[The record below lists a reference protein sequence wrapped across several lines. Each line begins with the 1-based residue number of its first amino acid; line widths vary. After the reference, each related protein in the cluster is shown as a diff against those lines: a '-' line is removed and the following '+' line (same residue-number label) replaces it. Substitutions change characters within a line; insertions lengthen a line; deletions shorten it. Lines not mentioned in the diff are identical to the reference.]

1 MKALRFDGTLRVVGD
16 APLPRRAGEAL
27 VQVVSAGICSTD
39 LEIVKGYA
47 GYHGTLG
54 HEFVGRIAESPD
66 ASLIGRRVVGEINA
80 GCHECAWCRSGDAR
94 HCPNRTVLGIKDR
107 DGAFAE
113 FLSLPTRNLIE
124 IPNELTDEAAVFVE
138 PMAAALHILEQV
150 SIGPSSNVALI
161 GDGKLAQLVAPV
173 VAHTGRRML
182 VIGKHKLKLDL
193 ATRGGGRSL
202 LIDDASTA
210 PGEMA
215 ERVLSSER
223 DRFDVVIEAS
233 GSATGIPLALSIVNP
248 RGTIVLKSTHHRLTE
263 LQMSTVV
270 VNEITIVGS
279 RCGRFRPAIDFLA
292 SGSVDVAALVTARF
306 SLDDG
311 LAAFEKAA
319 ESSSM
324 KILLTVA

>member
-1 MKALRFDGTLRVVGD
+1 MKALRFDGTLRVIGD

-27 VQVVSAGICSTD
+27 VQVVSAGICGTD

-47 GYHGTLG
+47 GFHGTLG
-54 HEFVGRIAESPD
+54 HEFVGRIAEAPD

-80 GCHECAWCRSGDAR
+80 GCEKCDWCRLGDAR

-124 IPNELTDEAAVFVE
+124 IPSELTDEAAVFVE
-138 PMAAALHILEQV
+138 PMAAALQILEQV
-150 SIGPSSNVALI
+150 SIGPFSNVALI

-173 VAHTGRRML
+173 VAHTGCRML
-182 VIGKHKLKLDL
+182 VIGKHKLKLEL
-193 ATRGGGRSL
+193 ATRGGGCSL
-202 LIDDASTA
+202 LIDGVSASS
-210 PGEMA
+210 EMA
-215 ERVLSSER
+215 GRALSSER

-279 RCGRFRPAIDFLA
+279 RCGRFRPAIDLLA
-292 SGSVDVAALVTARF
+292 SGSVDVAALITARF
-306 SLDDG
+306 SLDEG
-311 LAAFEKAA
+311 MSAFEKAA

>member
-1 MKALRFDGTLRVVGD
+1 MKALRFDGTLRVVAN

-27 VQVVSAGICSTD
+27 VQVVSAGICGTD

-47 GYHGTLG
+47 GFHGTLG
-54 HEFVGRIAESPD
+54 HEFVGRVAEAPE

-80 GCHECAWCRSGDAR
+80 GCEKCGWCHSGDAR
-94 HCPNRTVLGIKDR
+94 HCPNRTVLGIKNR

-113 FLSLPTRNLIE
+113 FLSLPIRNLIE
-124 IPNELTDEAAVFVE
+124 IPSELTDEAAVFVE
-138 PMAAALHILEQV
+138 PMAAALQILEQV

-161 GDGKLAQLVAPV
+161 GDGKLAQLVALV
-173 VAHTGRRML
+173 VVQTGCRML

-202 LIDDASTA
+202 LIDGATASS
-210 PGEMA
+210 GEMA

-248 RGTIVLKSTHHRLTE
+248 RGTIVLKSTHRRLTE
-263 LQMSTVV
+263 LQLSTVV

-279 RCGRFRPAIDFLA
+279 RCGRFHPAIDLLA

-306 SLDDG
+306 SLDEG
-311 LAAFEKAA
+311 LSAFEKAA